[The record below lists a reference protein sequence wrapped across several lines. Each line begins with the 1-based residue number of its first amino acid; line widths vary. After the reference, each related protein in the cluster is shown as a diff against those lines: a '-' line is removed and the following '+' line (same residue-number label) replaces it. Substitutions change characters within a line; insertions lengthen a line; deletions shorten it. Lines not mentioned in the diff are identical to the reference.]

1 MRTPVDVL
9 AAGAMGRRILFD
21 IPAIMSSGPLLV
33 KTTIGAEIKFSLR
46 TRIAQVAEFRRSVA
60 MAELEKVFAAV
71 RSGPQV
77 LSQKQLLG
85 LARAVH
91 ELYVEAFQD
100 EPGKKDIWIAH
111 KALNRAVAEGRLSN
125 VEPIVPGQMP
135 HDQASALALFGENLS
150 AGINSLPRSADFQD
164 GLERRFGMLADWL
177 LTQNGLVIDPSTRLR
192 LLRLIAHATDTGSR
206 RIKDNIALDYGDDHR
221 LAQYPVFKKVAG
233 RTFTEAFEDWK
244 QEAKPA
250 PSTLA
255 TWRGNFKSLRAFLGH
270 DEIGRLQRPDV
281 VGWKDHLVERGLSSK
296 TINHGHLASLN
307 MLLNYEV
314 QNGRLQANVAE
325 AVRTINRTRAGE
337 GMLPYTRE
345 EAGLLLS
352 LARQQEHPNLRWL
365 PWLAAMSGSRIGEMA
380 QLWGRRI
387 KTREGVHVMEIAPAE
402 DGGRLKNAWSE
413 REMPL
418 HPTLVEQGFL
428 DFARSRGDGPLF
440 YQRTSGDPERA
451 HASKSV
457 ASRVAKWVRA
467 QPGFQDE
474 RKDPSHAFRH
484 WFKTELG
491 ALGVQ
496 DSLADAIVGHGK
508 KSVADRYRHF
518 DLTMK
523 ADVVRRVPV
532 PIRPAEISIA
542 S

>member
-1 MRTPVDVL
+1 MQF
-9 AAGAMGRRILFD
+9 G
-21 IPAIMSSGPLLV
+21 GPFL
-33 KTTIGAEIKFSLR
+33 
-46 TRIAQVAEFRRSVA
+46 
-60 MAELEKVFAAV
+60 
-71 RSGPQV
+71 
-77 LSQKQLLG
+77 
-85 LARAVH
+85 
-91 ELYVEAFQD
+91 
-100 EPGKKDIWIAH
+100 EPGE
-111 KALNRAVAEGRLSN
+111 VQQV
-125 VEPIVPGQMP
+125 VEDAQ
-135 HDQASALALFGENLS
+135 H
-150 AGINSLPRSADFQD
+150 
-164 GLERRFGMLADWL
+164 
-177 LTQNGLVIDPSTRLR
+177 
-192 LLRLIAHATDTGSR
+192 
-206 RIKDNIALDYGDDHR
+206 
-221 LAQYPVFKKVAG
+221 QYPVFKKVAG